1 MFCKKCKSL
10 MFPKDGKI
18 ECRKCGTVHN
28 AGKAEKISINKT
40 EKEEKGILD
49 ESQTLPT
56 IRADCPKC
64 HHNRASWVI
73 RQTRAADEPATRI
86 YRCVK
91 CKHSWR
97 EY

>member
-1 MFCKKCKSL
+1 
-10 MFPKDGKI
+10 MFPKDGKKV
-18 ECRKCGTVHN
+18 CSKCGYSDQ
-28 AGKAEKISINKT
+28 AGKAEKISIAKT
-40 EKEEKGILD
+40 KSEEKGIID
-49 ESQTLPT
+49 EAQTLPT
-56 IRADCPKC
+56 TKVDCPKC